1 MSEALDEAI
10 KKKKIIIY
18 IDENGDLTVAN
29 APEYLVQALAK
40 SLGKLIQKPYPLCG

>member
-1 MSEALDEAI
+1 MD
-10 KKKKIIIY
+10 KKKIKIY

-40 SLGKLIQKPYPLCG
+40 SLGKLAQKQYDMCG